1 MLTQD
6 FQIMSGGFLGPGTLD
21 RIGIVRQWSPE
32 DQLSIDF
39 LHSDQFL
46 RKRGKGKPGSAL
58 VKGGVVL
65 SQIFHSDTFPV
76 DLVY

>member
-1 MLTQD
+1 MLRED
-6 FQIMSGGFLGPGTLD
+6 FQIMSGGFLGPE
-21 RIGIVRQWSPE
+21 RWIGIVRQWSPK

-39 LHSDQFL
+39 FHSDQFL

-65 SQIFHSDTFPV
+65 SHVFHSDTFPV